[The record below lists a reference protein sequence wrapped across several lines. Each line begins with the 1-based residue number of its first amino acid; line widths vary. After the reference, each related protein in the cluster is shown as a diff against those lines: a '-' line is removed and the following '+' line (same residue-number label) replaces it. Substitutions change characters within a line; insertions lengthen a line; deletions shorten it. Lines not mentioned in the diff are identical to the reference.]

1 MAIWTCIRK
10 KWVRIMQIR
19 KIAGELS
26 RTLANLTLPDRPC
39 SEPWQALERVWRDAG
54 GVSYAPRGAQ
64 WLHPEKMVDV
74 SVIIPCY
81 NNAAYLR
88 ESINSVLSQQSR
100 YSFEAVIVNDGSQDD
115 TPIILAEYEHL
126 PNVTVLHQE
135 NRGHSGARNAGLTV
149 CRGRYLLFHDS
160 DDTLL
165 PGAIETLTACAER
178 HDADVVAGGYLC
190 KTPGGTPEPG
200 LSYPA
205 GEITDRQTVPG
216 MTCGKLF
223 RRELFADVQFP
234 EGYWYEDSI
243 ISQILLP
250 MARRVWAVD
259 SAVFVYLLNQSGVS
273 YTSQG
278 RPKAIDSLY
287 VTRLLLGEKQ
297 CYGLKPDAE
306 SYRHFLHMVLL
317 TYHRTRRLE
326 GDVLRGVFHCQCQL
340 RRQYFPALS
349 APEEYS
355 ALEQAL
361 EKENFR
367 QYLWQCETMWLRRRG

>member
-19 KIAGELS
+19 KIAGELG
-26 RTLANLTLPDRPC
+26 RTLANLTLPDKPC
-39 SEPWQALERVWRDAG
+39 SEPWQALERVWQDAG

-100 YSFEAVIVNDGSQDD
+100 YSFEAVIINDGSQDD
-115 TPIILAEYEHL
+115 TPKILAEYEHL

-234 EGYWYEDSI
+234 EGYWYEDSLLSYLI
-243 ISQILLP
+243 FPRLRRTGVSSEVVYGYRINPSGIVKASQGKP
-250 MARRVWAVD
+250 RAVD
-259 SAVFVYLLNQSGVS
+259 TFYITETLIAAHDRAGLPVDDAYLRYLLLQFRLNQFRLADLPGEIQESVFVL
-273 YTSQG
+273 T
-278 RPKAIDSLY
+278 
-287 VTRLLLGEKQ
+287 
-297 CYGLKPDAE
+297 CGLFE
-306 SYRHFLHMVLL
+306 RI
-317 TYHRTRRLE
+317 
-326 GDVLRGVFHCQCQL
+326 
-340 RRQYFPALS
+340 FPADWTDRRS
-349 APEEYS
+349 R
-355 ALEQAL
+355 ALLRAL
-361 EKENFR
+361 KRRDFGAFR
-367 QYLWQCETMWLRRRG
+367 MCCKLF